1 NHNCIQALK
10 NELDNVKNELQKCRT
25 DMDLYKGEVRTLQEF
40 IRVLRLNN
48 PTISR
53 VYERVE
59 NDEIL
64 RWSGNLQ
71 LARVTRWG
79 GMIST

>member
-1 NHNCIQALK
+1 
-10 NELDNVKNELQKCRT
+10 
-25 DMDLYKGEVRTLQEF
+25 MDLYKAEVRTLRVRIRFTCSFFSSHFYLKEF

-53 VYERVE
+53 VFERVE

-64 RWSGNLQ
+64 R
-71 LARVTRWG
+71 
-79 GMIST
+79 